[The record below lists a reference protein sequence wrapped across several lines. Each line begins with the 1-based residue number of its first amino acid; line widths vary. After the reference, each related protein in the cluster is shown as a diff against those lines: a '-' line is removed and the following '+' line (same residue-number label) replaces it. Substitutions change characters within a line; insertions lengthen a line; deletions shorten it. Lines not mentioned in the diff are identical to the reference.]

1 MANPGSMSA
10 AETVAAIR
18 DRKITATEVAK
29 AAFARA
35 DQVRD
40 LNALIVVNKDP
51 ALAAAAEI
59 DAWSRPGPLP
69 LAGLPIVIKD
79 NINTADMPT
88 SGGTPALRNA
98 QPAANAPSLQKLLK
112 AGVVMIGKANMH
124 ELAFGITSTN
134 LSSFAG
140 PVKNPYDKTRIP
152 GGSSGGTAAAIA
164 AGIVTCGLGSD
175 TGGSTRVPAALC
187 GIVGLR
193 PSVGNGG
200 AERRYDD
207 ANQVVPISHTRD
219 TIGPMGRT
227 VADVALLDSV
237 ITGTPVAR
245 PEPLRGKRL
254 GIPAAFWNGLDRD
267 LEAVTKAAR
276 AKLADAGVVLVDVDM
291 PGLFEQ
297 NAKVSFPV
305 ALHEPIADIP
315 AYLEA
320 SGIKDVTLADIAA
333 KIASPDV
340 KGAFGAI
347 TADAFG
353 AAYQDAITVH
363 RPALQKI
370 YEAYFRDNNL
380 DGILFPTTIAPAPA
394 DRRGEGIG
402 RDVDQRRQ
410 AGADLR
416 HHDPQ
421 HRSRQQRR
429 SSRPV
434 AVCRH
439 DAGRP
444 AGRAGDRR
452 SRRQRHQTARDG
464 NVDRGHSGHRAAAEG
479 LTVRHSGAECRAEP
493 GISRRLQDSGFA
505 LRAPRNDALG
515 SLHVI
520 VIDHHPVRRRSRL
533 AGENEAGLRVP
544 TAPANN

>member
-1 MANPGSMSA
+1 
-10 AETVAAIR
+10 
-18 DRKITATEVAK
+18 
-29 AAFARA
+29 
-35 DQVRD
+35 
-40 LNALIVVNKDP
+40 VNKDP

-88 SGGTPALRNA
+88 SAGTPALRNA
-98 QPAANAPSLQKLLK
+98 QPGFTAPSLQRLLK
-112 AGVVMIGKANMH
+112 AGVIMIGKANMH

-134 LSSFAG
+134 LSPFAG
-140 PVKNPYDKTRIP
+140 PVKNPYDSTRIP

-164 AGIVTCGLGSD
+164 AGIVSCGLGSD

-207 ANQVVPISHTRD
+207 TNMVVPISHTRD
-219 TIGPMGRT
+219 TIGPMGRI

-237 ITGTPVAR
+237 ITGTPIAE
-245 PEPLRGKRL
+245 PEPLQGKRL
-254 GIPAAFWNGLDRD
+254 GIPAVFWNGLDRD
-267 LEAVTKAAR
+267 VEAVTKAAR
-276 AKLADAGVVLVDVDM
+276 ARLADAGAVLVDVDM

-315 AYLEA
+315 AYLKA
-320 SGIKDVTLADIAA
+320 SGIQGITLADIAA
-333 KIASPDV
+333 GIASPDV

-353 AAYQDAITVH
+353 AAYQDAITVQ

-380 DGILFPTTIAPAPA
+380 DAILFPTTIAPAPVIDA
-394 DRRGEGIG
+394 EKGSGEMSINGDKPVPTFDTMIRNTDPG
-402 RDVDQRRQ
+402 SN
-410 AGADLR
+410 AGLPGLSLFA
-416 HHDPQ
+416 
-421 HRSRQQRR
+421 
-429 SSRPV
+429 
-434 AVCRH
+434 
-439 DAGRP
+439 
-444 AGRAGDRR
+444 
-452 SRRQRHQTARDG
+452 
-464 NVDRGHSGHRAAAEG
+464 G
-479 LTVRHSGAECRAEP
+479 LTP
-493 GISRRLQDSGFA
+493 GGLPVGIEIDGPVGSDPKL
-505 LRAPRNDALG
+505 LG
-515 SLHVI
+515 LGMSI
-520 VIDHHPVRRRSRL
+520 
-533 AGENEAGLRVP
+533 EAILG
-544 TAPANN
+544 TAPPPKV